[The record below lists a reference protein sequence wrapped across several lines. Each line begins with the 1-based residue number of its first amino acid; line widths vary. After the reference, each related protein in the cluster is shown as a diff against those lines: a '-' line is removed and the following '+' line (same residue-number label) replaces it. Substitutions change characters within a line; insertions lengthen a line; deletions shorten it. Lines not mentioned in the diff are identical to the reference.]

1 MKAKTYAHLFT
12 KIERTLMKK
21 TTYRHCIMRI
31 IFIFSFSVFFL
42 CCLLWSPNT
51 DALVLLLSSR
61 KMKWQ
66 RQCLVV
72 LFSEEGKRTRSLA
85 ETTAT
90 TDNGMDH
97 LLTSR
102 FRSNVLLLWISMIR
116 SQWNLSTEI
125 GYGTWRMIAYNEH
138 TEKAN
143 ETGSSPIFSPVFLV
157 AVFFISEIIFSKY
170 LATHAAP
177 FTIYSIMIFILR
189 LDSLQTK

>member
-1 MKAKTYAHLFT
+1 MKATTYAHLFT
-12 KIERTLMKK
+12 KIERTLIKK

-31 IFIFSFSVFFL
+31 IFIFSFSVFFSL
-42 CCLLWSPNT
+42 CCLLWSLNT
-51 DALVLLLSSR
+51 DALFLLSSR

-66 RQCLVV
+66 RQWLVV

-97 LLTSR
+97 LLTNR

-143 ETGSSPIFSPVFLV
+143 ETGSSPIFSPVFLLL
-157 AVFFISEIIFSKY
+157 FFCC
-170 LATHAAP
+170 
-177 FTIYSIMIFILR
+177 
-189 LDSLQTK
+189 